1 MTIRIFRL
9 TPLALL
15 AGSILGAP
23 AVHAAPAAERVL
35 EHTAGDVITRNYVRL
50 AYATDRLAER
60 LVDLQE
66 TPTAEGVIAA
76 RAAWREARAYW
87 ETGEAHLFG
96 PVDTDGHDPAMD
108 SWPLDQREL
117 GQLVAGSVTLDAE
130 RVAALDGDVKGFHAV
145 EFLLWHQPVAEGRE
159 SAERAAERLADQP
172 RQRDLLAALGADL
185 ADHATAMAAS
195 WQGSDGHAR
204 QLAGAGT
211 PASRLYPAVRGA
223 LQELAE
229 GMDGIA
235 DELAA
240 AKLGEPLASGR
251 LDGVES
257 PYARNTRADM
267 QHNVEGIRNLWL
279 GSLDG
284 VDSGLGLRA
293 LAAANDAE
301 VAAVDRALLVANG
314 RLAAIGETDDG
325 NARLAFAE
333 AVAGGR
339 QTQQARIQA
348 AVEAVRDLQE
358 RLAQALGE
366 EE

>member
-1 MTIRIFRL
+1 MTRRIFRPI
-9 TPLALL
+9 PLALL
-15 AGSILGAP
+15 AGAILGTP
-23 AVHAAPAAERVL
+23 SVHAAPAAERVL
-35 EHTAGDVITRNYVRL
+35 AHTAAQVITRNYVRL
-50 AYATDRLAER
+50 ASATSRLAER
-60 LVDLQE
+60 LADLRE
-66 TPTAEGVIAA
+66 TLDAEDVIAA

-96 PVDTDGHDPAMD
+96 PVDIDGHDPAMD
-108 SWPLDQREL
+108 SWPLDRREL
-117 GQLVAGSVTLDAE
+117 GQLMAGSASLDARGVAG
-130 RVAALDGDVKGFHAV
+130 LDGDVKGFHAI

-159 SAERAAERLADQP
+159 SAERAAERLAEQP
-172 RQRDLLAALGADL
+172 RQRELLAALGVDL
-185 ADHATAMAAS
+185 DDHATAMAAS
-195 WQGSDGHAR
+195 WRGSDGHAR

-293 LAAANDAE
+293 LAVGKGVD

-314 RLAAIGETDDG
+314 RLAAIGETDGG

-333 AVAGGR
+333 AVVSGDAA
-339 QTQQARIQA
+339 QQARIQA
-348 AVEAVRDLQE
+348 AVDAVRGLQE
-358 RLAQALGE
+358 RLAAALDE
-366 EE
+366 E